1 MQRSDDLTAACE
13 ALVWTGLARNNPE
26 IVLTED
32 LLAAIVTKMIDAG
45 VFLKDGTLRMPVE

>member
-1 MQRSDDLTAACE
+1 MQRSDELTAACE
-13 ALVWTGLARNNPE
+13 AFAWTGLARNNPE
-26 IVLTED
+26 IVLKEG